1 MGAAISIEWK
11 AFLLRPEPKAP
22 DQAAFVEYTRH
33 WARPAEMEPATVFRT
48 WATDNPQPSSSIPPH
63 VAAKAV
69 AIVAPAAGRDFH
81 RRLLEAYFSEN
92 RTISDWEVLYQLA
105 DDVGV
110 DRAGLATVVDEQGG
124 QLTALVIDEHNEA
137 INNQITAVPTTVIAG
152 VLPVPGAQ
160 DVDTLEM
167 WIERVRDHLR
177 TETGSE

>member
-11 AFLLRPEPKAP
+11 AFLLRPEPKSP
-22 DQAAFVEYTRH
+22 DQAAFVEYTRR

-69 AIVAPAAGRDFH
+69 AIIAPAAGRAFH

-92 RTISDWEVLYQLA
+92 LTISDWDVLYQLA
-105 DDVGV
+105 VDVGL
-110 DRAGLATVVDEQGG
+110 DRAELTTVVEEQG
-124 QLTALVIDEHNEA
+124 QRLTELVIEEHNEA
-137 INNQITAVPTTVIAG
+137 ISNGITAVPTTVIAG

-167 WIERVRDHLR
+167 WIERVKDHLR
-177 TETGSE
+177 AETGRE